1 MSEPV
6 AWAVQGAR
14 DWEPPLLFSD
24 EERARRAAAAMD
36 RTPVPLYRSPT
47 LTDAERRDIKFAAT
61 AFAENDYDQDCERIA
76 ATLRGLLERSPP

>member
-24 EERARRAAAAMD
+24 EERARKAAWCMD
-36 RTPVPLYRSPT
+36 KEPVPLYRDPVLT
-47 LTDAERRDIKFAAT
+47 NAEREAVLELTDDPDFFGLTRTHTKV
-61 AFAENDYDQDCERIA
+61 
-76 ATLRGLLERSPP
+76 LRGLLDRLK